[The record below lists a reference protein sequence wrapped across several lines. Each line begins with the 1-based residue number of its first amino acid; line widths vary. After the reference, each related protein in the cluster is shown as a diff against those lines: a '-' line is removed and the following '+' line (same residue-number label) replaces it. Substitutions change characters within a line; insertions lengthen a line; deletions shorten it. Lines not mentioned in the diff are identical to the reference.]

1 MSLLIKI
8 FLLFFTVSFLN
19 ENDVVNWYAQIDG
32 VNDSYVSVDI
42 RNQNDEKLSYEVNG
56 KNIEYVG
63 NVLKISRK
71 SFHNN
76 KVSVIA
82 SGVKEKLYLLIKYR
96 GNEKIYVTEN
106 QYRIGYYLVSL
117 NSNCT
122 IIHTSFD
129 QKIVFLDYDK
139 YINLHNISL
148 FNNALLP
155 SFIFDAKQELNDC
168 EAILYLFIEDGAFKR
183 IPYNITNYAFYFSLN
198 YNDKYFFSLKEM
210 YSLDNYSNDIY
221 LGTDNL
227 IENIIYP
234 NNISF
239 KSFNA
244 LFSFNVLDITFLFLY
259 EVNLEHTLFD
269 DEIIRISEVETKKEY
284 EKEILVY

>member
-8 FLLFFTVSFLN
+8 FLLFFTVSLLN
-19 ENDVVNWYAQIDG
+19 DNDVVNWYAQIDG

-63 NVLKISRK
+63 NVLKISKK

>member
-8 FLLFFTVSFLN
+8 FLLFFTVSLLN
-19 ENDVVNWYAQIDG
+19 DNDVVNWYAQIDG

-63 NVLKISRK
+63 NVLKISKK

-168 EAILYLFIEDGAFKR
+168 EAILYLFIEDGVFKR